1 MGRLN
6 VEIILPVDFVISS
19 KFGEDGEVK
28 DATKESGIPDGFIG
42 LDCGPKSIEANSKAV
57 MESNVGN
64 GYQGILRLV
73 SPHLCLSSIKF
84 QSVPWT
90 SARHRTKSRLRL
102 TMGMACSVQAKFK
115 HTQMR

>member
-28 DATKESGIPDGFIG
+28 DATKESGIPDGFMG

-57 MESNVGN
+57 MESKTIIWN
-64 GYQGILRLV
+64 GPMGV
-73 SPHLCLSSIKF
+73 FEMGKF
-84 QSVPWT
+84 EAGTKKTDGHGGRGYCGWSHHC
-90 SARHRTKSRLRL
+90 HR
-102 TMGMACSVQAKFK
+102 
-115 HTQMR
+115 